1 MQQNEL
7 TLTIFGEWLHFVRTT
22 LIAVGASSSII
33 LVRTL
38 TANCVSLLRP
48 LLVTTVCGRY
58 A

>member
-38 TANCVSLLRP
+38 TANCV
-48 LLVTTVCGRY
+48 
-58 A
+58 